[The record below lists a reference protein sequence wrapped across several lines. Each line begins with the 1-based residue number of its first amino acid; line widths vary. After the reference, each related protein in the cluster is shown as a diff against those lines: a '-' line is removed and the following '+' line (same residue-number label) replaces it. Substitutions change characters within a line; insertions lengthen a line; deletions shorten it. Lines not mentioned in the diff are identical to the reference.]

1 MKKQNIIILNK
12 IFRQDNTE
20 FQKLLH
26 NIRHGVITEE
36 DTLMLESRN
45 ITNFPHIK
53 DLLEL
58 TPTNAKANAINI
70 KKLNQL
76 NSSIFQSDAS
86 FYRSGINDT
95 IENLLEKELI
105 KQLNTKN
112 ALQLQLKI
120 GARVMLTK
128 NIDVLAGLCNGNTG
142 IILDIINNALQIK
155 FDNNTV
161 HLITLQ
167 EFKLELDNCYCVAV
181 QYPVILCFGSTITKC
196 QGLSLKEAI
205 LDLSNCFCDHQV
217 YSALSRLRSLDG
229 LYIRTYNS
237 DRVMVNEKCIE
248 WLKEI
253 ENKKK

>member
-1 MKKQNIIILNK
+1 
-12 IFRQDNTE
+12 
-20 FQKLLH
+20 
-26 NIRHGVITEE
+26 
-36 DTLMLESRN
+36 
-45 ITNFPHIK
+45 
-53 DLLEL
+53 
-58 TPTNAKANAINI
+58 
-70 KKLNQL
+70 
-76 NSSIFQSDAS
+76 
-86 FYRSGINDT
+86 
-95 IENLLEKELI
+95 
-105 KQLNTKN
+105 
-112 ALQLQLKI
+112 
-120 GARVMLTK
+120 
-128 NIDVLAGLCNGNTG
+128 
-142 IILDIINNALQIK
+142 LQIK